1 MLSRGFLGPAA
12 VALAACV
19 LSGCGG
25 GDATTTASLSKP
37 EFVRKANVIC
47 AKDAH
52 RMQKDFQAFSSAHND
67 NPNPSRAEYEEF
79 IAKVIEPNL
88 THQIRTIRALGSPA
102 GDDGTVEEILS
113 AVEESLRTAGENPE
127 LVTRGNAEIF
137 GSAIKLATA
146 YGLTACAQAY

>member
-12 VALAACV
+12 VALAAWV
-19 LSGCGG
+19 LSGCGS
-25 GDATTTASLSKP
+25 GDTTTTASLSKA
-37 EFVRKANVIC
+37 EFVRKANAIC
-47 AKDAH
+47 AKDAQ
-52 RMQKDFQAFSSAHND
+52 RMQKDFQAFSSEHND

-102 GDDGTVEEILS
+102 SDAGTVEEILS
-113 AVEESLRTAGENPE
+113 AVEEGLRTAGEKPE

-137 GSAIKLATA
+137 GKAIKLAAT